1 MNEAEIKDTP
11 VEDGALFSMG
21 DFKAEEA
28 REAKLNDLGFHVNH
42 GAKH

>member
-11 VEDGALFSMG
+11 VEDGALFDIN

-28 REAKLNDLGFHVNH
+28 REAHH
-42 GAKH
+42 